1 MENVDSTSSLQV
13 GRAFSFM
20 FEDKDWV
27 VKILPGAFFTLFTL
41 ALAVGVFRL
50 FISSHFGTI
59 VDIFALVFGVLVS
72 PILFGYL
79 LELAKNSSEGKEIP
93 LPEWNNLGDKFVRG
107 LVYFVILIIYS
118 IPGMILS
125 FIPCVKFCL
134 GPLYFLALAF
144 VLPYITVKYA
154 QTGSFEEVFR
164 FNEIIGFVKNN
175 LSNLVIVILLNIAL
189 GIIATFG
196 VLALVVGIF
205 FTMFWADLGIFYLYG
220 QVYRE
225 GKKEKPATQ
234 PVSS

>member
-1 MENVDSTSSLQV
+1 MQNVDSTSSLQV

-20 FEDKDWV
+20 FEDKNWV
-27 VKILPGAFFTLFTL
+27 VKIILGA
-41 ALAVGVFRL
+41 VFNL
-50 FISSHFGTI
+50 LM
-59 VDIFALVFGVLVS
+59 LVLIGIPFVL
-72 PILFGYL
+72 GYL
-79 LELAKNSSEGKEIP
+79 LELAKNSSEGKELP
-93 LPEWNNLGDKFVRG
+93 LPEWDKLGDKFIRG
-107 LVYFVILIIYS
+107 LIYLVILIIYS

-144 VLPYITVKYA
+144 VLPYITVRYA

-164 FNEIIGFVKNN
+164 FNEIIEFVKNN
-175 LSNLVIVILLNIAL
+175 LSNLVIVILFNIVL

>member
-1 MENVDSTSSLQV
+1 MMQNVDSTSSLQV

-20 FEDKDWV
+20 FEDKNWV
-27 VKILPGAFFTLFTL
+27 VKIILGA
-41 ALAVGVFRL
+41 VFNL
-50 FISSHFGTI
+50 LM
-59 VDIFALVFGVLVS
+59 LVLIGIPFVL
-72 PILFGYL
+72 GYL
-79 LELAKNSSEGKEIP
+79 LELAKNSSEGKELP
-93 LPEWNNLGDKFVRG
+93 LPEWDKLGDKFIRG
-107 LVYFVILIIYS
+107 LIYLVILIIYS

-144 VLPYITVKYA
+144 VLPYITVRYA

-164 FNEIIGFVKNN
+164 FNEIIEFVKNN
-175 LSNLVIVILLNIAL
+175 LSNLVIVILFNIVL

>member
-1 MENVDSTSSLQV
+1 V
-13 GRAFSFM
+13 
-20 FEDKDWV
+20 
-27 VKILPGAFFTLFTL
+27 
-41 ALAVGVFRL
+41 
-50 FISSHFGTI
+50 
-59 VDIFALVFGVLVS
+59 
-72 PILFGYL
+72 
-79 LELAKNSSEGKEIP
+79 AKNSSEGKEFP
-93 LPEWNNLGDKFVRG
+93 LPEWDKLGDKFIRG
-107 LVYFVILIIYS
+107 LIYLVILIIYS

-144 VLPYITVKYA
+144 VLPYITVRYA

-164 FNEIIGFVKNN
+164 FNEIIEFVKGN
-175 LSNLVIVILLNIAL
+175 LSNLVIVILLTIAL
-189 GIIATFG
+189 QIIATFG

-205 FTMFWADLGIFYLYG
+205 FTIFWADLGIFYLYG

>member
-1 MENVDSTSSLQV
+1 MQNVDSTSSLQV

-20 FEDKDWV
+20 FEDKNWV
-27 VKILPGAFFTLFTL
+27 VKIILGAVFNLLTL
-41 ALAVGVFRL
+41 
-50 FISSHFGTI
+50 
-59 VDIFALVFGVLVS
+59 VLIGIPFV
-72 PILFGYL
+72 LGYL
-79 LELAKNSSEGKEIP
+79 LEVAKNSSEGKELP
-93 LPEWNNLGDKFVRG
+93 LPEWDKLGDKFVRG
-107 LVYFVILIIYS
+107 LIYLVILIIYS

-164 FNEIIGFVKNN
+164 FNEIIEFVKNN
-175 LSNLVIVILLNIAL
+175 LSNLVIVILLTIAL
-189 GIIATFG
+189 QIIATFG

>member
-1 MENVDSTSSLQV
+1 MQNV

-20 FEDKDWV
+20 FEDKNWV
-27 VKILPGAFFTLFTL
+27 VKLILGAVFNLLTLVL
-41 ALAVGVFRL
+41 IGIP
-50 FISSHFGTI
+50 FI
-59 VDIFALVFGVLVS
+59 
-72 PILFGYL
+72 FGYL
-79 LELAKNSSEGKEIP
+79 LELAKNSSEGKELP
-93 LPEWNNLGDKFVRG
+93 LPEWDKLGDKFIRG
-107 LVYFVILIIYS
+107 LIYLVILIIYS

-164 FNEIIGFVKNN
+164 FNEIINFVKAN
-175 LSNLVIVILLNIAL
+175 LNNLVIVVLLSIAFVIIAL
-189 GIIATFG
+189 FGI
-196 VLALVVGIF
+196 LALVVGVF
-205 FTMFWADLGIFYLYG
+205 FTGFWAFLAIAYLYG

-225 GKKEKPATQ
+225 GKKEESTAQ

>member
-1 MENVDSTSSLQV
+1 MMQNVDSTSSLQV

-20 FEDKDWV
+20 FEDKNWV
-27 VKILPGAFFTLFTL
+27 VKIILGAVFNLLTL
-41 ALAVGVFRL
+41 
-50 FISSHFGTI
+50 
-59 VDIFALVFGVLVS
+59 VLIGIPFV
-72 PILFGYL
+72 LGYL
-79 LELAKNSSEGKEIP
+79 LEVAKNSSEGKELP
-93 LPEWNNLGDKFVRG
+93 LPEWDKLGDKFVRG
-107 LVYFVILIIYS
+107 LIYLVILIIYS

-164 FNEIIGFVKNN
+164 FNEIIEFVKDN
-175 LSNLVIVILLNIAL
+175 LSNLIILILLTIAL

>member
-1 MENVDSTSSLQV
+1 MMQNV

-20 FEDKDWV
+20 FEDKNWV
-27 VKILPGAFFTLFTL
+27 VKIILGA
-41 ALAVGVFRL
+41 VFNL
-50 FISSHFGTI
+50 
-59 VDIFALVFGVLVS
+59 LMLVLVGI
-72 PILFGYL
+72 PFVLGYL
-79 LELAKNSSEGKEIP
+79 LELAKNSSEGKELP
-93 LPEWNNLGDKFVRG
+93 LPEWDKLGDKFVRG
-107 LVYFVILIIYS
+107 LIYIIILIIYS

-144 VLPYITVKYA
+144 VLPYITVRYA

-164 FNEIIGFVKNN
+164 FNEIIEFVKNN
-175 LSNLVIVILLNIAL
+175 LSNLVIVILLTIAL
-189 GIIATFG
+189 QIIATFG
-196 VLALVVGIF
+196 VLALVVGVF

-225 GKKEKPATQ
+225 GKKEKPETQ